1 MGLFVGYKMAV
12 LSVLRVAGRNVIQ
25 NGICVA
31 NRSPSL
37 LSPSKSNTLQ
47 LVRKMGEH
55 RPMRIAPSR
64 WSWNRFKD
72 MLNFYFMLGII
83 PAGSL
88 ILPATLSEIPEGYTP
103 QHWEYYSHPITRFI
117 AKHWT
122 KSYQQEYE
130 MMLQFLYEE
139 EYKQKL
145 RLAEKRIK
153 KMIAE
158 KQDFQ
163 AYYYEPATARYQ
175 EFVRDNNEQGI
186 LERGTSS

>member
-1 MGLFVGYKMAV
+1 MAV
-12 LSVLRVAGRNVIQ
+12 LSVLRFASRNVIQ
-25 NGICVA
+25 NGVCVA
-31 NRSPSL
+31 NGTSSL
-37 LSPSKSNTLQ
+37 LTPSKVNALQ
-47 LVRKMGEH
+47 LVRKMGDH
-55 RPMRIAPSR
+55 RPMKIAPSR

-83 PAGSL
+83 PAGTL
-88 ILPATLSEIPEGYTP
+88 ILSANLFVGPSTLAEAPEGYTP

-130 MMLQFLYEE
+130 MMIQFLYEE

-158 KQDFQ
+158 KRDFE
-163 AYYYEPATARYQ
+163 AYYYEPVTARYQ
-175 EFVRDNNEQGI
+175 ELVKNNVEQGVFDQ
-186 LERGTSS
+186 GSSS